1 MSHQQPELP
10 IFQRMRIISFV
21 KSEPEKFTPCRNLLS
36 SMNTPLFMDNLSQIP
51 YSSMNMPLFMD
62 NLSQIPHSSMNMPLF
77 MDNPVQNPLSSM
89 NMPHFMDNPV
99 QNPLSSI
106 KPPLFMDNTHWGIA
120 QDKISYISS
129 RETPF

>member
-10 IFQRMRIISFV
+10 IFRRIRIISFV

-62 NLSQIPHSSMNMPLF
+62 NL
-77 MDNPVQNPLSSM
+77 
-89 NMPHFMDNPV
+89 V

>member
-36 SMNTPLFMDNLSQIP
+36 SMNT
-51 YSSMNMPLFMD
+51 PLFMD